1 MKAAD
6 FKIRDP
12 FVLPWKGTYYL
23 YASDYMHDFIVRT
36 SSDLENWSEPRKVT
50 NLPGDFWATRD
61 FWAPEVHDY
70 RGSFYLFA
78 TMFSDTRNR
87 GTQIFRA
94 DSPEGPFEPIS
105 EGPVTPAD
113 WMCLDGTL
121 FVEDGQPWM
130 VFCHEW
136 LQVRN
141 GTMCR
146 IPLSQ
151 DLTHAIGE
159 PVEMF
164 AALDYDFVRRCPGV
178 KLDPDGG
185 YVTDGPFFH
194 RCAGGELLMIWS
206 SFGEKGYLQ
215 SVLRSDNGRLDGKWI
230 PQELLFDT
238 DGGHGM
244 LFRDFEGQLRLAL
257 HHPNAG
263 PERLKLF
270 RLEEKDGTLR
280 VLPEGEKL

>member
-1 MKAAD
+1 
-6 FKIRDP
+6 
-12 FVLPWKGTYYL
+12 
-23 YASDYMHDFIVRT
+23 
-36 SSDLENWSEPRKVT
+36 
-50 NLPGDFWATRD
+50 
-61 FWAPEVHDY
+61 
-70 RGSFYLFA
+70 
-78 TMFSDTRNR
+78 MFSETRNR

-94 DSPEGPFEPIS
+94 DSPLGPFLPIS
-105 EGPVTPAD
+105 DGPATPED

-130 VFCHEW
+130 IFCHEW
-136 LQVRN
+136 LQVGN

-151 DLTHAIGE
+151 DLTRAIGE

-164 AALDYDFVRRCPGV
+164 AALDYSFVRRCPGV
-178 KLDPDGG
+178 KLDPTGG

-194 RCAGGELLMIWS
+194 RCADGSLLMIWS

-215 SVLRSDNGRLDGKWI
+215 SVLRSDNGRLDGKWLAQ
-230 PQELLFDT
+230 PLLFDT

-244 LFRDFEGQLRLAL
+244 LFRDFAGQLRLAL

-270 RLEEKDGTLR
+270 RLEEAEGTLR
-280 VLPEGEKL
+280 VLPEE

>member
-12 FVLPWKGTYYL
+12 FILPWEGTYYL
-23 YASDYMHDFIVRT
+23 YASDYIHDFIVRT

-50 NLPGDFWATRD
+50 NLPAHFWATRD
-61 FWAPEVHDY
+61 FWAPEVHFY

-78 TMFSDTRNR
+78 TMFSETRNR

-94 DSPEGPFEPIS
+94 DSPLGPFLPIS
-105 EGPVTPAD
+105 DGPATPED

-136 LQVRN
+136 LQVGN

-151 DLTHAIGE
+151 DLTQATGE

-164 AALDYDFVRRCPGV
+164 AALDYPFVRRCPGV
-178 KLDPDGG
+178 KLDPKGG

-194 RCAGGELLMIWS
+194 RCADGSLLMIWS

-215 SVLRSDNGRLDGKWI
+215 SVLRSDNGRLDGKWLAQ
-230 PQELLFDT
+230 PLLFDT

-244 LFRDFEGQLRLAL
+244 LFRDFGGQLRLAL

-270 RLEEKDGTLR
+270 RLEEKDAALC
-280 VLPEGEKL
+280 VLPD